1 MFRAMSRKQ
10 KTIDDCAVKTLLQS
24 ARRSVLAINW
34 DDGYP
39 YTAPVDYVYDS
50 DIQKIYF
57 LGARVGYKADAL

>member
-24 ARRSVLAINW
+24 ARRSVLAINR

-39 YTAPVDYVYDS
+39 YTAPVNYVYDS
-50 DIQKIYF
+50 DTQKSF
-57 LGARVGYKADAL
+57 FMEHV

>member
-24 ARRSVLAINW
+24 ARRSVLAVNW

-50 DIQKIYF
+50 DI
-57 LGARVGYKADAL
+57 

>member
-24 ARRSVLAINW
+24 ARRSVLAVNW
-34 DDGYP
+34 DDSYS
-39 YTAPVDYVYDS
+39 YTAPVNYVYDS